1 MKRINKEDANDDDSD
16 DDCEDKA
23 YWLNRVWD
31 HPLIK
36 IFRKC
41 KSSYHMIRIRA
52 CAYEV
57 VRNLTF
63 IEDFGY
69 VCTKWMILCLEKG
82 PKTFKIV

>member
-1 MKRINKEDANDDDSD
+1 MKRINKEDANDDYSD

-41 KSSYHMIRIRA
+41 KSSYHMMRIRA
-52 CAYEV
+52 CAYQG

-63 IEDFGY
+63 TEDFGY
-69 VCTKWMILCLEKG
+69 VLNGW
-82 PKTFKIV
+82 FFV

>member
-41 KSSYHMIRIRA
+41 KSSYYMIRIRA
-52 CAYEV
+52 CAYQG

-63 IEDFGY
+63 TEDFGY
-69 VCTKWMILCLEKG
+69 VLNGW
-82 PKTFKIV
+82 FFV